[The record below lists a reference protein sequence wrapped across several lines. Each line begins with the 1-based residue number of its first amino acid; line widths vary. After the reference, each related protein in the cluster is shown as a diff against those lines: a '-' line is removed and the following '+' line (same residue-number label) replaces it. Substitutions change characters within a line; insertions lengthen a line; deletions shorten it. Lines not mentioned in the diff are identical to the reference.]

1 MHICTLHYGCMYSQY
16 RSKIMHAAMKSFRL
30 VILYVHTV
38 YADNIETIQ
47 DNGSATKGVK
57 GDQGKHFHMLQL
69 YRSM

>member
-1 MHICTLHYGCMYSQY
+1 
-16 RSKIMHAAMKSFRL
+16 MHAAMESFRL
-30 VILYVHTV
+30 VILYVYTV

-57 GDQGKHFHMLQL
+57 GDQGKHFHILQL